1 MEEKIKVD
9 HEEIYEKRY
18 KIVKKIGEGAQAIV
32 YEVLDIIEF
41 KK

>member
-1 MEEKIKVD
+1 M
-9 HEEIYEKRY
+9 YTNWY